1 MKNAAQS
8 QPEPGGYRPPA
19 PPADAAV
26 LWPDSFGTRFAVFV
40 DTEEEFDWS
49 QPLAR
54 ENRGTRAMDALPG
67 IHKLFADHGVPA
79 TYMIDDPIVR
89 CARSVDILKEIIAD
103 GGSAIGSQLHP
114 WVNPPH
120 DETVSPRNSF
130 LGNLPRALQGA
141 KIAAL
146 TDGIADAFGR
156 RPLMMR
162 TGRYGLGPDTLGLL
176 AAAGYRVDTS
186 MRSGYSYAVEGGPD
200 YRAIPNHAFAT
211 GEGDLIE
218 IPLTTIYTGALRR
231 GGIGLHEALGR
242 VPRGRGI
249 ASRLK
254 LSSRVALTPEDMPI
268 ALALDAIRVAAADGV
283 RLLMFSYH
291 SPSAAPG
298 YTPYVRDAAEL
309 AGFRRWWERAFA
321 LLDKL
326 GIAPASHDQILAALA
341 GASDRP

>member
-1 MKNAAQS
+1 MT
-8 QPEPGGYRPPA
+8 
-19 PPADAAV
+19 
-26 LWPDSFGTRFAVFV
+26 WPDRFGTRFAVFV

-49 QPLAR
+49 RPLAR
-54 ENRGTRAMDALPG
+54 ENRGTQAMDALPG
-67 IHKLFADHGVPA
+67 IHALFADHGVPA

-89 CARSVDILKEIIAD
+89 CVRSVDVLNRLMED
-103 GGSAIGSQLHP
+103 GASAIGSQLHP

-120 DETVSPRNSF
+120 DEVVSPRNSF
-130 LGNLPRALQGA
+130 LGNLPRDLQAA

-146 TDGIADAFGR
+146 TDGIAAAFGR
-156 RPLMMR
+156 RPVMMR
-162 TGRYGLGPDTLGLL
+162 TGRYGLGSDTLGLL

-186 MRSGYSYAVEGGPD
+186 MRSGYNYAAEGGPD

-218 IPLTTIYTGALRR
+218 IPLTTVYTGALRR

-249 ASRLK
+249 ASRLR
-254 LSSRVALTPEDMPI
+254 LASRVALTPEDMPI
-268 ALALDAIRVAAADGV
+268 ELALKAIRVAAESDI

-309 AGFRRWWERAFA
+309 AEFRRWWERAFA

-341 GASDRP
+341 GAQERP

>member
-1 MKNAAQS
+1 M
-8 QPEPGGYRPPA
+8 
-19 PPADAAV
+19 
-26 LWPDSFGTRFAVFV
+26 
-40 DTEEEFDWS
+40 
-49 QPLAR
+49 
-54 ENRGTRAMDALPG
+54 
-67 IHKLFADHGVPA
+67 
-79 TYMIDDPIVR
+79 
-89 CARSVDILKEIIAD
+89 
-103 GGSAIGSQLHP
+103 
-114 WVNPPH
+114 
-120 DETVSPRNSF
+120 VSPHNSF
-130 LGNLPRALQGA
+130 LGNLPRDLQAA

-146 TDGIADAFGR
+146 TDGIAAAFGR
-156 RPLMMR
+156 RPVMMR

-186 MRSGYSYAVEGGPD
+186 MRSGYSYAAEGGPD

-249 ASRLK
+249 ASRLR

-268 ALALDAIRVAAADGV
+268 DLALKAIRVAADTDV

-298 YTPYVRDAAEL
+298 YTPYVRDADEL
-309 AGFRRWWERAFA
+309 AAFRRWWEQAFA

-341 GASDRP
+341 GAADRP

>member
-1 MKNAAQS
+1 MKRAAQLKA
-8 QPEPGGYRPPA
+8 EPVGYRPSTPS
-19 PPADAAV
+19 PDAAIR
-26 LWPDSFGTRFAVFV
+26 WPESFGTRFAVFV

-49 QPLAR
+49 RPLAR
-54 ENRGTRAMDALPG
+54 ENRATQAMDALPG
-67 IHKLFADHGVPA
+67 IHALFADHGVPA

-89 CARSVDILKEIIAD
+89 CARSVDILKGLMAD
-103 GGSAIGSQLHP
+103 GGSEIGSQLHP

-120 DETVSPRNSF
+120 DELVSPRNSF
-130 LGNLPRALQGA
+130 LGNLPRDLQAA

-146 TDGIADAFGR
+146 TDGIAAAFGR
-156 RPLMMR
+156 RPVMMR

-186 MRSGYSYAVEGGPD
+186 MRSGYSYAAEGGPD

-218 IPLTTIYTGALRR
+218 IPLTTVYTGALRR
-231 GGIGLHEALGR
+231 GGIGLYEALGR

-249 ASRLK
+249 ASRLR
-254 LSSRVALTPEDMPI
+254 LASRVALTPEDMPI
-268 ALALDAIRVAAADGV
+268 ELALKAINVAADTGV

-298 YTPYVRDAAEL
+298 YTPYVRDAGEL

-321 LLDKL
+321 LLDRL
-326 GIAPASHDQILAALA
+326 GIAPASHDQILGALA
-341 GASDRP
+341 EDADRP

>member
-1 MKNAAQS
+1 MPAS
-8 QPEPGGYRPPA
+8 YRPPA

-26 LWPDSFGTRFAVFV
+26 QWPEAFGTRFAVFV

-54 ENRGTRAMDALPG
+54 ANRGTQAMDALPAM
-67 IHKLFADHGVPA
+67 HALFADHGVPA
-79 TYMIDDPIVR
+79 SYMIDDPIVR
-89 CARSVDILKEIIAD
+89 CARSVDILKGLMAD
-103 GGSAIGSQLHP
+103 GASAIGSQLHP

-120 DETVSPRNSF
+120 DEVVSPRNSF
-130 LGNLPRALQGA
+130 LGNLPPALQAA

-146 TDGIADAFGR
+146 TDAIELAFGR
-156 RPLMMR
+156 RPVMMR
-162 TGRYGLGPDTLGLL
+162 TGRYGLGPDTLPLL
-176 AAAGYRVDTS
+176 AAAGYRVDSS
-186 MRSGYSYAVEGGPD
+186 MRSGYSYAGEAGPD

-211 GEGDLIE
+211 GEGELIE

-231 GGIGLHEALGR
+231 GGIGLHEGLGR

-249 ASRLK
+249 ASRLG
-254 LSSRVALTPEDMPI
+254 LFSRVALTPEDMPI
-268 ALALDAIRVAAADGV
+268 DLALDAIRVAADDGV

-298 YTPYVRDAAEL
+298 YTPYVRDAGEL
-309 AGFRRWWERAFA
+309 AAFRNWWERAFA
-321 LLDKL
+321 LLDRL

-341 GASDRP
+341 EDADRP

>member
-1 MKNAAQS
+1 MPPS
-8 QPEPGGYRPPA
+8 YRPPA

-26 LWPDSFGTRFAVFV
+26 HWPEAFGTRFAVFV

-54 ENRGTRAMDALPG
+54 ANRGTEAMDALPG
-67 IHKLFADHGVPA
+67 IHALFADHAVPA

-89 CARSVDILKEIIAD
+89 CARSVDILKGLMAD

-120 DETVSPRNSF
+120 DEVVSPRNSF
-130 LGNLPRALQGA
+130 LGNLPPALQAA
-141 KIAAL
+141 KIEAL
-146 TDGIADAFGR
+146 TDAIELNFGR
-156 RPLMMR
+156 RPVMMR
-162 TGRYGLGPDTLGLL
+162 TGRYGLGPDTLPLL

-186 MRSGYSYAVEGGPD
+186 MRSGYSYAAEAGPD

-211 GEGDLIE
+211 GEGELIE
-218 IPLTTIYTGALRR
+218 IPLTTVYTGGLRR
-231 GGIGLHEALGR
+231 GGIGLHAALGR

-249 ASRLK
+249 ASRLG
-254 LSSRVALTPEDMPI
+254 LLSRVALTPEDMPI
-268 ALALDAIRVAAADGV
+268 ALALDAIRVAVADGV

-298 YTPYVRDAAEL
+298 YTPYVRDAGEL
-309 AGFRRWWERAFA
+309 AAFRSWWERAFA
-321 LLDKL
+321 LLARL

-341 GASDRP
+341 QGEDRP